1 MVRSWGMGSSGCPQV
16 WHVAIEEEV
25 REVLRPQ

>member
-1 MVRSWGMGSSGCPQV
+1 MGTGGGWGHRVPEV
-16 WHVAIEEEV
+16 WHVFAIEEEV